1 MEETEG
7 VMDVDQ
13 CLVGKFSSM
22 GTTDKD
28 VLIDEFRKLLGFQ
41 LNAAGCEFFLDMTN
55 WNLHAAIGAYYDFE
69 MPSSKIPSMSF
80 VSDITIGEGEAIP
93 PGTDFIKTWRFQN
106 SGVEKW
112 PLGCTLRF
120 VNGERMSSPEWISV
134 GEVQPHETVDV
145 SVKMRSPINAGL
157 YQGQWRMF
165 TRGMAPFGDIIW
177 VIISVEVGGLLGV
190 TQQMSQFSTG
200 TNNQHQLN
208 TTQNNPFAVD
218 GLGANMD
225 VNVSFGSN
233 NGGQT
238 FDEVPRK
245 CERGTAHDVSSCW
258 ETKSPTLTMEEGL
271 GGEGHTL
278 CRIDE
283 ETTNDGNN
291 NEGVKYL
298 SSKSSYDL
306 AARQASPFT
315 SPSKLVDLERSFSTP
330 DAPSPIHP
338 TTNLL
343 SINFQE
349 TPKAAQRLDFSSNS

>member
-238 FDEVPRK
+238 FDEV
-245 CERGTAHDVSSCW
+245 
-258 ETKSPTLTMEEGL
+258 
-271 GGEGHTL
+271 
-278 CRIDE
+278 
-283 ETTNDGNN
+283 
-291 NEGVKYL
+291 
-298 SSKSSYDL
+298 
-306 AARQASPFT
+306 
-315 SPSKLVDLERSFSTP
+315 
-330 DAPSPIHP
+330 
-338 TTNLL
+338 
-343 SINFQE
+343 
-349 TPKAAQRLDFSSNS
+349 